1 MGWIT
6 PYHYGGHTYNAGDP
20 IVISGSYYY
29 DISDTTPNGTLA
41 NETQYF
47 HGVWV
52 NDDGSLP
59 LNPVGI
65 RNGASNS
72 TPTGGTIRFAS
83 IVSGGTPDTFTYS
96 FNANGGSNPPSASTK
111 TYGIAFKFPTTKPTR
126 NGYTFNG
133 WYNSYV
139 NSGKVYSAGTQYTGL
154 PDQNITWYAK
164 WTANEYTVQFN
175 ANGGSVSTTS
185 KKVKFDS
192 TYETLP
198 TPTRAGYTF
207 KGWFTSATGGT
218 RIVSTTKV
226 EITATQILYA
236 QWDINQ
242 YTLTVNP
249 NGGTWNGS
257 TATSSFKQDYNSK
270 KEIPNPTRVGYS
282 FEGWTLSG
290 SGSLSGTVFT
300 YGAGNGTLTAKWS
313 RIQLTVTFNAS
324 ANGGSPD
331 SSKNVYYGDTVG
343 SLPTPKKQ
351 FYKFVGWFTAQ
362 VGGTIISASDVIT
375 SNMTLYAQF
384 KIDASVKVG
393 QNGSKKPAIIW
404 VQQNGVWKKAV
415 AWIGRNGIWNK
426 STGAD

>member
-6 PYHYGGHTYNAGDP
+6 PYHYGGYTYNAGDP
-20 IVISGSYYY
+20 IVVNGSYYY
-29 DISDTTPNGTLA
+29 DISDATPNGTL
-41 NETQYF
+41 NTTKYF

-65 RNGASNS
+65 RNASSNT

-83 IVSGGTPDTFTYS
+83 IVSGGTPDTYEYS
-96 FNANGGSNPPSASTK
+96 FNANGGSNAPSAKTK
-111 TYGIAFKFPTTKPTR
+111 TYGVHFVFPTEKPTR
-126 NGYTFNG
+126 TGYTFKG
-133 WYNSYV
+133 WYNSSV
-139 NSGKVYSAGTQYTGL
+139 NSGKVYSAGTEYIGL
-154 PDQNITWYAK
+154 PDQDITWYAS
-164 WTANEYTVQFN
+164 WTANQYTVQFD
-175 ANGGSVSTTS
+175 ANGGTVSTAS
-185 KKVKFDS
+185 KKVTYDS
-192 TYETLP
+192 TYGTLP

-218 RIVSTTKV
+218 RITSTTKV
-226 EITATQILYA
+226 EITSTQILYA
-236 QWDINQ
+236 QWSINQ

-257 TATSSFKQDYNSK
+257 SASSSFKQDYNSE
-270 KEIPNPTRVGYS
+270 KEISNPTRVGYS

-290 SGSLSGTVFT
+290 SGTLDGTTYT

-313 RIQLTVTFNAS
+313 RIQLTVTFDAS
-324 ANGGSPD
+324 TNGGSPD

-351 FYKFVGWFTAQ
+351 FYKFVGWFTKQ
-362 VGGTIISASDVIT
+362 TGGEKITAADVIT
-375 SNMTLYAQF
+375 SNVTFYAQF
-384 KIDASVKVG
+384 KIDASVKIG
-393 QNGSKKPAIIW
+393 QNETKKPAIIW
-404 VQQNGVWKKAV
+404 VHQNGVWKKAI
-415 AWIGRNGIWNK
+415 AWFGKNGIWNK